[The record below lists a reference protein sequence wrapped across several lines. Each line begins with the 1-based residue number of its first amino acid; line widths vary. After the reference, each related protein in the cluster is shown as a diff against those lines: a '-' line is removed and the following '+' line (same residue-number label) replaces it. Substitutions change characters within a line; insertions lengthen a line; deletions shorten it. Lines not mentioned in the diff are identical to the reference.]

1 MGSEMCIRDRFHPAP
16 REPRHKWCEVSLR
29 TEAGQFAS
37 SDLPWPVRWAI
48 RPPVPSHV
56 ISSPHG
62 SSKTQ
67 ARGRRAMPTQPQ
79 ARGELCSGDRRG
91 ERIADTVG
99 HRAGSARRTGQ
110 ALSRFYP
117 LGWSRAITCR
127 GVCKELADAQSDFS
141 GPAKAILSLRTGRL
155 GGAGN
160 PLTCRGPISISVS
173 AAPTCN
179 GSGIQVARSDDAPR
193 INGSERTRPQGND
206 GRPILRRALGGPQE
220 LRRDLRRARRRGR

>member
-1 MGSEMCIRDRFHPAP
+1 MAIGCCFTLPPENPDTNGVRFRSEQRPA
-16 REPRHKWCEVSLR
+16 SLR
-29 TEAGQFAS
+29 AVTCLGLFDGLSVRPNQAS
-37 SDLPWPVRWAI
+37 LPT
-48 RPPVPSHV
+48 
-56 ISSPHG
+56 PHG

-67 ARGRRAMPTQPQ
+67 ARGRRAMPTLPQ

-110 ALSRFYP
+110 ALPRFYP

-179 GSGIQVARSDDAPR
+179 GRGIQVARSDDAPR
-193 INGSERTRPQGND
+193 INGSERTRPQGNA
-206 GRPILRRALGGPQE
+206 GS
-220 LRRDLRRARRRGR
+220 